1 MSKHKLNSLEKQ
13 INRIL
18 KDELVETEIK
28 YDLAEA
34 KIYNI
39 RSVGIKGDKRAYGY
53 IVEIGLKYRG
63 KFIWESEFFKEL
75 STRITNEIEDINRVV
90 CAISNKEK

>member
-1 MSKHKLNSLEKQ
+1 MSKHKLKNLEKQ

-18 KDELVETEIK
+18 KDELIETEIK
-28 YDLAEA
+28 YDSAEA
-34 KIYNI
+34 RIYNI

-53 IVEIGLKYRG
+53 IAEIGLKYKG

-75 STRITNEIEDINRVV
+75 STKITNEIEDINRVV
-90 CAISNKEK
+90 CVISNKEK

>member
-1 MSKHKLNSLEKQ
+1 MDKHKLKNLEKQ
-13 INRIL
+13 INKIF
-18 KDELVETEIK
+18 KDELIKTEIK

-34 KIYNI
+34 RIYDI

-53 IVEIGLKYRG
+53 TVEIGLKHKG

-75 STRITNEIEDINRVV
+75 STKITNEVEDINRVV
-90 CAISNKEK
+90 CIISNKGK